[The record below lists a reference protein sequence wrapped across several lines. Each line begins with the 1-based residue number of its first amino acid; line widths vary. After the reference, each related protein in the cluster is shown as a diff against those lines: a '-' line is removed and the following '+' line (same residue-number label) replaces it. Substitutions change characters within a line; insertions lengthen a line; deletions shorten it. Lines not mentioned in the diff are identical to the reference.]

1 MAQKE
6 IIIKICN
13 DNISFNPLLSIP
25 IQHTNIPN
33 THLSFTTRG
42 DIFWKVEMVE
52 YLTDDKCLKVKVNDY
67 NTKDISSFNTQNP
80 KKEVLQLLF
89 EKFDWEKLEPI
100 LTTYKR
106 IKLEEALFNIE
117 TKPFSKS
124 EQFDKKI
131 IEDFQ
136 NSTSRPGS
144 EYRPHRTKL
153 EDEFSVNFNDLT
165 FMLGYVSF
173 KKHIKPIDKGLS
185 FKILNQH
192 LLAEFE
198 NIKFWFAKKLGV
210 KRIKVKFTII
220 SDDNQITETMA
231 LSKHIDQIT
240 AELIDSIKYQR
251 ILALT
256 KKSKISTPDKALFT
270 ADELFAQVDSDDIEG
285 NVFNQ
290 TEEDI
295 LDFFLEKNGVRNK
308 KQLAYLSGKKQSK
321 NHKLRYTLNP
331 NFGFL
336 FLVEGEKNNH
346 FIWELLNSNATYIWS
361 IEKSEKEVEIQFKR
375 IEDIINTVRANGRE
389 NYKSAY
395 RNNHQDNDLVFRV
408 ISHENI
414 DSNLIDEFPKWKNK
428 LNEQLI

>member
-25 IQHTNIPN
+25 IQHTNIPY
-33 THLSFTTRG
+33 THLSFTTRS
-42 DIFWKVEMVE
+42 DIFWKIEMVE
-52 YLTDDKCLKVKVNDY
+52 YLADDKCLKIKVTDY
-67 NTKDISSFNTQNP
+67 NTKDISSFNNQNP
-80 KKEVLQLLF
+80 KKEILQLLF

-131 IEDFQ
+131 IDDFQ
-136 NSTSRPGS
+136 KSTSRPGS
-144 EYRPHRTKL
+144 EYKPHRTKL

-173 KKHIKPIDKGLS
+173 KKHVKHIDKELS
-185 FKILNQH
+185 FKIINQH

-198 NIKFWFAKKLGV
+198 NIKFWFAKKLAV

-220 SDDNQITETMA
+220 LDDNQITETMA

-251 ILALT
+251 ILVLT
-256 KKSKISTPDKALFT
+256 KKSKIKTPDKALFT
-270 ADELFAQVDSDDIEG
+270 ADELFAQVDSDDTEG

-295 LDFFLEKNGVRNK
+295 LDFLLQKNGVRNK
-308 KQLAYLSGKKQSK
+308 KQLAYLSGKKQSE

-346 FIWELLNSNATYIWS
+346 FIWELLDSNATYILS
-361 IEKSEKEVEIQFKR
+361 IEKSEKEVEMQFKR
-375 IEDIINTVRANGRE
+375 IEDIVNTVRTSGRE

-408 ISHENI
+408 ISH
-414 DSNLIDEFPKWKNK
+414 
-428 LNEQLI
+428 